1 MRRKHHEEHMNHE
14 AWAIPYAD
22 LMTLLLAFFVVMY
35 AVSVVNEGK
44 YRVMSESI
52 VEAFNGS
59 SHVIAPMPSTKVR
72 PHNIQPAI
80 AAPAGQPGSSIVPIA
95 VPIPPHPVPM
105 HGEGRGAHAGFKQAT
120 AQENLKDIAEQVQKA
135 LQPLIDKQQ
144 VVLRRTED
152 WLEIEIRTDILFPS
166 GVAELA
172 PSASAILRSLSGIL
186 APFANPLRVEGYTD
200 DVPIRTMLYPSNWE
214 LSAARAATVARLFSE
229 HGVNPDRLGII
240 GWGEVRPAADNS
252 TPEGRNLNRRVLVV
266 VLSDHN
272 APSRF
277 YTDSPKLEAAHAD
290 EPSVVMAASAIPGEL
305 PTARVTAASDAAAD
319 GEVPA
324 AQAAGPT
331 LRQVVVATAVETPS
345 AGGAADT
352 VVPAPTAAGVRV
364 PTASAAPMGGAP
376 RRNPPAAPL
385 H

>member
-1 MRRKHHEEHMNHE
+1 MRKKHHEEHLNHE

-44 YRVMSESI
+44 FRVMSESI

-59 SHVIAPMPSTKVR
+59 SHVIAPMPPTKVR
-72 PHNIQPAI
+72 PHNVKPAI

-105 HGEGRGAHAGFKQAT
+105 HGEGRGQHAGFKHAT
-120 AQENLKDIAEQVQKA
+120 SQENLRDIADQVEKA
-135 LQPLIDKQQ
+135 LKPLIDKQE
-144 VVLRRTED
+144 VVVRRTPD

-172 PSASAILRSLSGIL
+172 PQASAVLRNLSSIL

-200 DVPIRTMLYPSNWE
+200 DVPIKTLLYPSNWE

-240 GWGEVRPAADNS
+240 GWGQVRPLADNA
-252 TPEGRNLNRRVLVV
+252 TAEGRNLNRRVLVV
-266 VLSDHN
+266 VLSDRT
-272 APSRF
+272 APTRF
-277 YTDSPKLEAAHAD
+277 YTDPHPLDQAPVVAMSEAA
-290 EPSVVMAASAIPGEL
+290 IPREL
-305 PTARVTAASDAAAD
+305 PTARVTATR
-319 GEVPA
+319 EVPA
-324 AQAAGPT
+324 GDKVSVAPDAGPAP
-331 LRQVVVATAVETPS
+331 RQASDPAVAAAPPVAHAATP
-345 AGGAADT
+345 AEPAAQT
-352 VVPAPTAAGVRV
+352 RAIPAAGVLV
-364 PTASAAPMGGAP
+364 PTASAAPVGGSSQ
-376 RRNPPAAPL
+376 RNPP
-385 H
+385 

>member
-1 MRRKHHEEHMNHE
+1 MRRKHHEEHVNHE

-44 YRVMSESI
+44 FRVMSESI

-59 SHVIAPMPSTKVR
+59 SHVIAPMPPTKVR
-72 PHNIQPAI
+72 PHNITPAI

-105 HGEGRGAHAGFKQAT
+105 RGGDGREAGHRSTQ
-120 AQENLKDIAEQVQKA
+120 QENLKNIESQVRKA

-144 VVLRRTED
+144 VVVRRTTD

-166 GVAELA
+166 GVAQLA
-172 PSASAILRSLSGIL
+172 APANVVLRNLASIL

-200 DVPIRTMLYPSNWE
+200 DVPINTLIYPSNWE

-229 HGVNPDRLGII
+229 HGVNADRLGII
-240 GWGEVRPAADNS
+240 GWGEMRPVADNAS
-252 TPEGRNLNRRVLVV
+252 VEGRNRNRRVLVV
-266 VLSDHN
+266 VLSDRS

-277 YTDSPKLEAAHAD
+277 YTDADHVDETAEIVSGPAAT
-290 EPSVVMAASAIPGEL
+290 PTQM
-305 PTARVTAASDAAAD
+305 PTARVYATDTSR
-319 GEVPA
+319 
-324 AQAAGPT
+324 AAGAEAPAGLPRIPVT
-331 LRQVVVATAVETPS
+331 TAVAPS
-345 AGGAADT
+345 
-352 VVPAPTAAGVRV
+352 VPAPTVESATAAGSGTPSVDESSMARRSA
-364 PTASAAPMGGAP
+364 PAS
-376 RRNPPAAPL
+376 RIR
-385 H
+385 

>member
-1 MRRKHHEEHMNHE
+1 MNHE

-105 HGEGRGAHAGFKQAT
+105 HGEGRGAHAGFKKAT

-144 VVLRRTED
+144 VVLRRTDD

-266 VLSDHN
+266 VLSDRN

-277 YTDSPKLEAAHAD
+277 YTDSSSPEAAHVD
-290 EPSVVMAASAIPGEL
+290 EPSVVLAPSAIPGEL
-305 PTARVTAASDAAAD
+305 PTARVTAANDTTPAD

-331 LRQVVVATAVETPS
+331 LRQVVVSTAVEIPS

-352 VVPAPTAAGVRV
+352 AVPVPTAAGVRV

>member
-1 MRRKHHEEHMNHE
+1 MNHE

-44 YRVMSESI
+44 FRVMSESI

-80 AAPAGQPGSSIVPIA
+80 AAPAGQPGSSVVPIA
-95 VPIPPHPVPM
+95 VPIPPHPVPA
-105 HGEGRGAHAGFKQAT
+105 HGEGRGAHAGFKQNGHPAAT
-120 AQENLKDIAEQVQKA
+120 PQENLKNIENQVQKA
-135 LQPLIDKQQ
+135 MKPLIDKQQ
-144 VVLRRTED
+144 VVVRRTQD

-166 GVAELA
+166 GVADLA
-172 PSASAILRSLSGIL
+172 PQASSVLRSLSSIL

-200 DVPIRTMLYPSNWE
+200 DVPIKTLLYPSNWE

-240 GWGEVRPAADNS
+240 GWGQVRPLADNS
-252 TPEGRNLNRRVLVV
+252 TAEGRNLNRRVLVV
-266 VLSDHN
+266 VLSDRT

-277 YTDSPKLEAAHAD
+277 YTDPHPLDAAPMVAMSEAA
-290 EPSVVMAASAIPGEL
+290 IPREL
-305 PTARVTAASDAAAD
+305 PTARVTAADETPVD

-324 AQAAGPT
+324 APATGPT
-331 LRQVVVATAVETPS
+331 LRQTADSTVAAAPS
-345 AGGAADT
+345 AGRA
-352 VVPAPTAAGVRV
+352 
-364 PTASAAPMGGAP
+364 TASAAPAAQVETVPAAGVLVPTANAAPVGGAP

-385 H
+385 Q